1 MSRVF
6 LDANVFLYAVGAAE
20 VERDACRRVLAMAV
34 DGRLEGETSVE
45 VLQEVA
51 HVRARRLGLVD
62 AVARCR
68 WAMALGLRVHAVEPR
83 DLDRALD
90 LLEQISG
97 GHVRDA
103 LHVATALNREA
114 ASIVSADRGLDAFPG
129 LRRVDPMD
137 DAAIERL
144 ARA

>member
-1 MSRVF
+1 VSRVF
-6 LDANVFLYAVGAAE
+6 LDANVFLYAIGSAE

-51 HVRARRLGLVD
+51 HVRARRLGLAD

-68 WAMALGLRVHAVEPR
+68 QTMALGLPVHAVEPR
-83 DLDRALD
+83 DLERALD
-90 LLEQISG
+90 LLERVSG

-103 LHVATALNREA
+103 LHVATALNREIP
-114 ASIVSADRGLDAFPG
+114 SIVSADRGLDVFPG
-129 LRRVDPMD
+129 PRRVDPMD
-137 DAAIERL
+137 GAAVEAL